1 MWGEFKYS
9 SSIHT
14 SIIFCRMTAANDL
27 NQGCLVEIAQTG
39 STIGMGRRSRW
50 EVLSLLVRH

>member
-1 MWGEFKYS
+1 MWEEFKYS
-9 SSIHT
+9 SNVHT
-14 SIIFCRMTAANDL
+14 SIIFCRMTVANDL

-50 EVLSLLVRH
+50 EVLSLLVSH